1 MPFQLPLASLHDEI
15 TQITATEDSARNFLI
30 GKQVLRRMVT
40 CSSCSSQVVLIQ
52 CAASKSADG
61 YIWKCQTC
69 KKFTNILNGSVLCG
83 KKLSFKSFLTMIF
96 YFSIRSL
103 TNTEKRRC
111 LPWLVCPQRLL
122 VSGGRS

>member
-1 MPFQLPLASLHDEI
+1 MPFQAAHTSLHDEI
-15 TQITATEDSARNFLI
+15 TQITVTEDSARSFLI

-40 CSSCSSQVVLIQ
+40 CSSCFSQIQ

-69 KKFTNILNGSVLCG
+69 KKFTNILNDSVLCG

-103 TNTEKRRC
+103 TM
-111 LPWLVCPQRLL
+111 
-122 VSGGRS
+122 SGGRS